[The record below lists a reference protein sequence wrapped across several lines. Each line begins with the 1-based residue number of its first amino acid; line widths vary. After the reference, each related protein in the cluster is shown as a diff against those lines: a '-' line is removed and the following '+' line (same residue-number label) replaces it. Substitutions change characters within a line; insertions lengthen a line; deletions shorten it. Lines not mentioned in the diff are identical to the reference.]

1 MMSQIELYIRNII
14 KIKLSL
20 LLISSIGIMC
30 AQEYTSDHIDQ
41 KQETLNNIDSEINS
55 LEKKLNLEVQNIE
68 NSEEI
73 IQEIQE
79 KLNLERINISNNRYD
94 KEKQKKIIDEA
105 NIILDSLN
113 NGLLVI
119 LDNKKSVS
127 TILDEINQNKKV
139 INYKLVV
146 LDDSISMIN
155 KSMNNKL
162 DQLDEVK
169 KTTKDL
175 VKETIALNS
184 PSNIE
189 FMLESDTWDVFVVNS
204 TLYQLLITN
213 QEQKFQTLNTQYE
226 KINLDYQ
233 TDSLIKIN
241 LKLEQEVWDKKK
253 NEYTQQLNNFTNY
266 QNKLDKMM
274 ADKKKVIEKLVSEYE
289 KFGAQLNQAKS
300 KVVALELEL
309 NTINQK
315 NKLALEEQEKIK
327 SQLLI
332 KKESRKTIRNEIL
345 KLIENSQKFKGIKI
359 KKLKGKLPWPINGKI
374 ITKFGKH
381 TNPDT
386 KVIINYDLIEIQPNM
401 TEEEIII
408 LLAKQINPNN
418 PNKSIVKKFQNK
430 TMNLKN
436 GDRGFGV
443 FGPQTTIMWKK
454 YNKMK
459 IKSKSEPIYA
469 IHDGIIENI
478 NFVNPIVG
486 VVIIIRH
493 DDDYF
498 SVYNG
503 NIEVSVMKGSVVK
516 PGQKIGSITKQNVLS
531 FQLWNNNNPINPEQ
545 WLIKK

>member
-127 TILDEINQNKKV
+127 KILDEINQNKKV

-146 LDDSISMIN
+146 LDDSISVIN

-253 NEYTQQLNNFTNY
+253 NEYTQQLNNFTSY

-418 PNKSIVKKFQNK
+418 PNK
-430 TMNLKN
+430 
-436 GDRGFGV
+436 
-443 FGPQTTIMWKK
+443 
-454 YNKMK
+454 
-459 IKSKSEPIYA
+459 
-469 IHDGIIENI
+469 
-478 NFVNPIVG
+478 
-486 VVIIIRH
+486 
-493 DDDYF
+493 
-498 SVYNG
+498 
-503 NIEVSVMKGSVVK
+503 
-516 PGQKIGSITKQNVLS
+516 
-531 FQLWNNNNPINPEQ
+531 
-545 WLIKK
+545 